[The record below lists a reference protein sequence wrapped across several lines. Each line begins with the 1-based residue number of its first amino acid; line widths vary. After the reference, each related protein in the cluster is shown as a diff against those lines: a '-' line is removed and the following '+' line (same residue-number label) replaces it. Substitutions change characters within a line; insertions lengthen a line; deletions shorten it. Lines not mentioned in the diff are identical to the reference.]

1 MIDCFHEYPL
11 PIMQRYLL
19 LFALLALP
27 AKQTAL
33 AQRGDFDNLLGKDL
47 TQWESVGDGV
57 WKLTPDGI
65 LLGYRPVA
73 GVGQAVVDG
82 KSFAAWTSSQA
93 WLYTKKEY
101 GEYDV
106 HLDYFVG
113 APGNSGVS
121 IRDASRGQFAV
132 TVPHDP
138 ERTPARVA
146 YEIQINPGGAVA
158 DPWPT
163 GSIYGLARAKT
174 GVEKLDA
181 WNSLNIES
189 RKSGIRVSVNG
200 IVVAE
205 HAGLPDRLLTG
216 PIGLQLHDRGSVV
229 MFRDIWLMER

>member
-1 MIDCFHEYPL
+1 MIDCFHKYRL
-11 PIMQRYLL
+11 PIMQRNLLAFLL
-19 LFALLALP
+19 LALLATP
-27 AKQTAL
+27 VAP

-47 TQWESVGDGV
+47 SQWDSVGDGI

-65 LLGYRPVA
+65 LLGRRPVTDA
-73 GVGQAVVDG
+73 SQAVVQG
-82 KSFAAWTSSQA
+82 SSFTAWKSSQA
-93 WLYTKKEY
+93 WLYTKE
-101 GEYDV
+101 EYDEYDL
-106 HLDYFVG
+106 HLDFFVG

-121 IRDASRGQFAV
+121 IRDQSRAQFAV
-132 TVPHDP
+132 TVPHDA
-138 ERTPARVA
+138 ERTPAHVA
-146 YEIQINPGGAVA
+146 YEIQINAGAP
-158 DPWPT
+158 DQWPT
-163 GSIYGLARAKT
+163 GSIYGLERART

-205 HAGLPDRLLTG
+205 HASLPDRPLTG

>member
-1 MIDCFHEYPL
+1 MRPYLPL
-11 PIMQRYLL
+11 PLL
-19 LFALLALP
+19 LVLLA
-27 AKQTAL
+27 AQTAQ

-47 TQWESVGDGV
+47 SQWESVGDGI

-65 LLGYRPVA
+65 LLGHRPVTDES
-73 GVGQAVVDG
+73 QAIVERA
-82 KSFAAWTSSQA
+82 SFTGWQSSQA
-93 WLYTKKEY
+93 WLYTSKDY
-101 GEYDV
+101 GEFDL

-121 IRDASRGQFAV
+121 IRDQSRGQFAV
-132 TVPHDP
+132 TVPLDA
-138 ERTPARVA
+138 ERTPAHVA
-146 YEIQINPGGAVA
+146 YEIQIIASEPEQ
-158 DPWPT
+158 WPT
-163 GSIYGLARAKT
+163 GSIYGIQRAKT

-205 HAGLPDRLLTG
+205 HPGLPYRPLTG

>member
-1 MIDCFHEYPL
+1 MIDCFHKYRL
-11 PIMQRYLL
+11 PMMQRNLLFLL
-19 LFALLALP
+19 LGAALAAPP
-27 AKQTAL
+27 AP

-47 TQWESVGDGV
+47 AQWESVGDGV

-65 LLGYRPVA
+65 LLGSRPVTEQSLA
-73 GVGQAVVDG
+73 IVESA
-82 KSFAAWTSSQA
+82 SFDAWKSSQA

-101 GEYDV
+101 GEYDL

-121 IRDASRGQFAV
+121 IRDQSRAQFAV
-132 TVPHDP
+132 TVPPDAQ
-138 ERTPARVA
+138 RTPAHVA
-146 YEIQINPGGAVA
+146 YEIQINAGGP
-158 DPWPT
+158 DQWPT
-163 GSIYGLARAKT
+163 GSIYGLERAKT
-174 GVEKLDA
+174 GVENLDA

-189 RKSGIRVSVNG
+189 RKTGIRVSING

-205 HAGLPDRLLTG
+205 HAGLADRPLTG

>member
-1 MIDCFHEYPL
+1 
-11 PIMQRYLL
+11 MQRYFL
-19 LFALLALP
+19 LFVLLALP
-27 AKQTAL
+27 ATQTAL

-47 TQWESVGDGV
+47 SQWESVGDGI

-65 LLGYRPVA
+65 LLGHRPVVDA
-73 GVGQAVVDG
+73 GQGVVDAS
-82 KSFAAWTSSQA
+82 SFAAWKSSQA

-101 GEYDV
+101 GEFDF

-121 IRDASRGQFAV
+121 IRDSSRAQFAV
-132 TVPHDP
+132 TVPPDS
-138 ERTPARVA
+138 ERTPAHMA
-146 YEIQINPGGAVA
+146 YEIQINPGGS
-158 DPWPT
+158 DQWPT
-163 GSIYGLARAKT
+163 GSIYGLVRAET

-189 RKSGIRVSVNG
+189 RKGGIRVSVNG

-205 HAGLPDRLLTG
+205 HAGLPDRPLTG

>member
-1 MIDCFHEYPL
+1 
-11 PIMQRYLL
+11 MQRNLL
-19 LFALLALP
+19 LFLFLAALVTP
-27 AKQTAL
+27 AAL

-47 TQWESVGDGV
+47 SQWESVGDGI

-65 LLGYRPVA
+65 LLGHRPVTDA
-73 GVGQAVVDG
+73 SQAIVQG
-82 KSFAAWTSSQA
+82 SSFAAWKSSQA

-101 GEYDV
+101 GEYDL

-121 IRDASRGQFAV
+121 IRDQSRGQFVV
-132 TVPHDP
+132 TVPLDA
-138 ERTPARVA
+138 EKTPAHVA
-146 YEIQINPGGAVA
+146 YEIQIIASEPEQ
-158 DPWPT
+158 WPT
-163 GSIYGLARAKT
+163 GSIYGIQRAKT

-189 RKSGIRVSVNG
+189 RKSGIRVSING

-205 HAGLPDRLLTG
+205 HAGLPDRPLTG

>member
-1 MIDCFHEYPL
+1 MRPYLPL
-11 PIMQRYLL
+11 PLL
-19 LFALLALP
+19 LVLLA
-27 AKQTAL
+27 AQTAQ

-47 TQWESVGDGV
+47 SQWESVGDGI

-65 LLGYRPVA
+65 LLGHRPVTDESEA
-73 GVGQAVVDG
+73 IVERA
-82 KSFAAWTSSQA
+82 SFTAWQSSQA

-101 GEYDV
+101 GEFDL

-121 IRDASRGQFAV
+121 IRDPSRAQFAV
-132 TVPHDP
+132 TIPLDAD
-138 ERTPARVA
+138 RTPAHVG
-146 YEIQINPGGAVA
+146 YEIQIDAGGS
-158 DPWPT
+158 DQWPT
-163 GSIYGLARAKT
+163 GSIYGVERART
-174 GVEKLDA
+174 GVQKIDA
-181 WNSLNIES
+181 WNSLNVES

-205 HAGLPDRLLTG
+205 HPGLPDRPLTG

>member
-1 MIDCFHEYPL
+1 MIDCFHEYRL

-19 LFALLALP
+19 LFLLLALP
-27 AKQTAL
+27 ATQAAL

-47 TQWESVGDGV
+47 AQWEPVGDGV

-65 LLGYRPVA
+65 LLGHRPVTDA
-73 GVGQAVVDG
+73 SQAIVEG
-82 KSFAAWTSSQA
+82 SSFAAWKSSQA

-101 GEYDV
+101 GEYDL

-121 IRDASRGQFAV
+121 IRDQSRGQFAV
-132 TVPHDP
+132 TVPLDAS
-138 ERTPARVA
+138 RTPAHVA
-146 YEIQINPGGAVA
+146 YEIQINA
-158 DPWPT
+158 DWPDNWTT
-163 GSIYGLARAKT
+163 GSIYGVQLAKT
-174 GVEKLDA
+174 GVQKPDA

-205 HAGLPDRLLTG
+205 HASLPDRPLTG

>member
-1 MIDCFHEYPL
+1 MR
-11 PIMQRYLL
+11 RYLL
-19 LFALLALP
+19 TGLLLAFLS
-27 AKQTAL
+27 ASVAS

-47 TQWESVGDGV
+47 VQWESVGDGI

-65 LLGYRPVA
+65 LLGYRSVSDEGEA
-73 GVGQAVVDG
+73 IVEGG
-82 KSFAAWTSSQA
+82 SFAAWRSSQA
-93 WLYTKKEY
+93 WLYTEKEY
-101 GEYDV
+101 GEYDL

-121 IRDASRGQFAV
+121 IRDQSRGQFAV
-132 TVPHDP
+132 TIPLDAD
-138 ERTPARVA
+138 RTPAHVA
-146 YEIQINPGGAVA
+146 YEIQINANGP
-158 DPWPT
+158 DQWPT
-163 GSIYGLARAKT
+163 GSIYGIERAKT
-174 GVEKLDA
+174 GVQKLDE

-205 HAGLPDRLLTG
+205 HASLPDRPLTG

>member
-1 MIDCFHEYPL
+1 MRPYLPL
-11 PIMQRYLL
+11 PLL
-19 LFALLALP
+19 LVLLA
-27 AKQTAL
+27 AQTAQ

-47 TQWESVGDGV
+47 SQWESVGDGI

-65 LLGYRPVA
+65 LLGHRPVTDES
-73 GVGQAVVDG
+73 QAIVERA
-82 KSFAAWTSSQA
+82 SFTAWQSSQA

-101 GEYDV
+101 GEFNL

-121 IRDASRGQFAV
+121 IRDPSRGQFAV
-132 TVPHDP
+132 TIPLDAD
-138 ERTPARVA
+138 RTPAHVG
-146 YEIQINPGGAVA
+146 YEIQIDAGVP
-158 DPWPT
+158 DQWPT
-163 GSIYGLARAKT
+163 GSIYEVERART
-174 GVEKLDA
+174 GVQKLDA
-181 WNSLNIES
+181 WNSLNVES

-205 HAGLPDRLLTG
+205 HPGLPYRPLTG

>member
-1 MIDCFHEYPL
+1 MIDCFHEYGL
-11 PIMQRYLL
+11 SIMRSYLL
-19 LFALLALP
+19 SGLLLALLS
-27 AKQTAL
+27 ASVAQ

-47 TQWESVGDGV
+47 AQWESVGDGI

-65 LLGYRPVA
+65 LLGRRPVTDDSA
-73 GVGQAVVDG
+73 AIIEGG
-82 KSFAAWTSSQA
+82 SFSAWKSSQA
-93 WLYTKKEY
+93 WLYTRREY
-101 GEYDV
+101 GEYDL

-113 APGNSGVS
+113 APANSGVS
-121 IRDASRGQFAV
+121 IRDQSRGQFAV
-132 TVPHDP
+132 TVPLDVD
-138 ERTPARVA
+138 RTPAHVA
-146 YEIQINPGGAVA
+146 YEIQINADWP

-163 GSIYGLARAKT
+163 GSIYGVERAKT
-174 GVEKLDA
+174 GVQKLDE

-205 HAGLPDRLLTG
+205 HASLPDRPLTG

>member
-1 MIDCFHEYPL
+1 MIDCFHEYEL
-11 PIMQRYLL
+11 PIMRRYLL
-19 LFALLALP
+19 PFLLLAFL
-27 AKQTAL
+27 AAQTAL

-47 TQWESVGDGV
+47 SQWESVGDGI

-65 LLGYRPVA
+65 LLGHRTIDA
-73 GVGQAVVDG
+73 ASQAIVEG
-82 KSFAAWTSSQA
+82 SSFAAWKSSQA

-101 GEYDV
+101 GEYDL

-121 IRDASRGQFAV
+121 IRDQSRGQFAV
-132 TVPHDP
+132 TVPLDAD
-138 ERTPARVA
+138 RTPAHIA
-146 YEIQINPGGAVA
+146 YEIQINA
-158 DPWPT
+158 DWPDSWTT
-163 GSIYGLARAKT
+163 GSIYGIQLART
-174 GVEKLDA
+174 GVQKPDA

-189 RKSGIRVSVNG
+189 RKGGIRVSVNG

-205 HAGLPDRLLTG
+205 HANLPDRPLTG

>member
-1 MIDCFHEYPL
+1 
-11 PIMQRYLL
+11 MQRYLL
-19 LFALLALP
+19 LFLLLGLP
-27 AKQTAL
+27 ATQTAR

-47 TQWESVGDGV
+47 SQWELVGDGI

-65 LLGYRPVA
+65 LLGHRPVTDA
-73 GVGQAVVDG
+73 GEAIVEGS
-82 KSFAAWTSSQA
+82 SFAAWKSSQA
-93 WLYTKKEY
+93 WLYTKKEF
-101 GEYDV
+101 GEYDL

-121 IRDASRGQFAV
+121 IRDPSRGQFAV
-132 TVPHDP
+132 TVPPDA
-138 ERTPARVA
+138 ERTPAHVA
-146 YEIQINPGGAVA
+146 YEIQINAGGS
-158 DPWPT
+158 DRWPT
-163 GSIYGLARAKT
+163 GSIYGLERAKT
-174 GVEKLDA
+174 GVEKVDA

-205 HAGLPDRLLTG
+205 HASDPDRPLTG

>member
-1 MIDCFHEYPL
+1 
-11 PIMQRYLL
+11 MQRNLL
-19 LFALLALP
+19 LFLFLAAIMRP
-27 AKQTAL
+27 AAL

-47 TQWESVGDGV
+47 SQWESVGDGI

-65 LLGYRPVA
+65 LLGYRPVTDA
-73 GVGQAVVDG
+73 SQAIMQG
-82 KSFAAWTSSQA
+82 SSFAAWKSSQA

-101 GEYDV
+101 GEYDL

-121 IRDASRGQFAV
+121 IRDQSRGQFAV
-132 TVPHDP
+132 TVPLDA
-138 ERTPARVA
+138 ERTPAHVA
-146 YEIQINPGGAVA
+146 YEIQIIASEPEQ
-158 DPWPT
+158 WPT
-163 GSIYGLARAKT
+163 GSIYGIQRAKT

-189 RKSGIRVSVNG
+189 RKGGIRVSING

-205 HAGLPDRLLTG
+205 HAGLPNRPLTG